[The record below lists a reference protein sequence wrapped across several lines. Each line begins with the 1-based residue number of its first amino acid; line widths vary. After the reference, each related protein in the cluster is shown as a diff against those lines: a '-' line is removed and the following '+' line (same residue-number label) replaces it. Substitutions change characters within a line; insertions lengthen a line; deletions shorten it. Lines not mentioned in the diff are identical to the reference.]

1 MLAEKNIM
9 ATPPSSSNLTDLRTS
24 LGKFQALSDK
34 SWDSVSPLL
43 SYQKFSRGECI
54 IEAGQ
59 AVSQLYFLTSGLA
72 RFYYLHS
79 NGKEF
84 NKSFAATGNVVSS
97 ITSLTTGQASAFYVQ
112 ALANCECLCL
122 SYKSM
127 LLLAEQ
133 HKDWNTLTIR
143 LLEQLSIK
151 KEARE
156 ADFLLLTATERYE
169 KFLREC
175 APIVD
180 QIPNYH
186 IASYLGISEVA
197 LSRIRNRLRLT

>member
-1 MLAEKNIM
+1 MAIPLSDSHLA
-9 ATPPSSSNLTDLRTS
+9 LRTT
-24 LGKFQALSDK
+24 LGKLQALSDDAWA
-34 SWDSVSPLL
+34 SAMPLFF
-43 SYQKFSRGECI
+43 YQKYLSGECI

-59 AVSQLYFLTSGLA
+59 PVSDLYFLTSGLA
-72 RFYYLHS
+72 RFYYLHP

-84 NKSFAATGNVVSS
+84 NKSFATANNVVSS
-97 ITSLTTGQASAFYVQ
+97 ITSLTTGQGSAFYVQ
-112 ALANCECLCL
+112 ALATCECLCL
-122 SYKSM
+122 SYKSL

-133 HKDWNTLTIR
+133 HKDWNALTLR

-197 LSRIRNRLRLT
+197 LSRIRNRLKLT